1 MSKNKIFISYSR
13 ADTEYVSKLVTD
25 LRSMDFE
32 VWFDKNIR
40 SGEEWDNVIEREI
53 KNADAMILVLSATSV
68 ASNNVKDEMSY
79 ALELDKH
86 VSPIKIEPCAVPMRL
101 ARKQHIDFTETTYEK
116 GLTRLVED
124 LNYALKT
131 SASAA
136 HIKGSPA
143 VTAVS
148 KKVPPKTSGSGKKI
162 GYIVGGILG
171 FLLLLWVFGFF
182 DGDTATADTSVETQQ
197 EEVTEEGEALS
208 EEHQLDWDNTVLS
221 RRIPAYVEYIR
232 NYGNEDPYY
241 VDAQKAIDQLMNKQ
255 GNVTYSDPEGTVYF
269 EKLVYSTP
277 TSDFEIEAGDMAAPQ
292 GGDLLV
298 ALTDAQVYGKQSG
311 QFIEGE
317 VIYQDQVVR
326 VLEVVPTTDGYIFL
340 YVSYS
345 D

>member
-1 MSKNKIFISYSR
+1 MKKNKIFISYSR
-13 ADTEYVSKLVTD
+13 ADTDYVSKLVTD

-53 KNADAMILVLSATSV
+53 KKADAMILVLSATSV
-68 ASNNVKDEMSY
+68 ASDNVKDEMSY

-124 LNYALKT
+124 LNYALNT
-131 SASAA
+131 NANAA

-148 KKVPPKTSGSGKKI
+148 KKVPPKTSGSGKKV
-162 GYIVGGILG
+162 GYIIAGVLG
-171 FLLLLWVFGFF
+171 LLLLLWMFGAF
-182 DGDTATADTSVETQQ
+182 DGETATEETAEDTQ
-197 EEVTEEGEALS
+197 EEMVDGEELS
-208 EEHQLDWDNTVLS
+208 EEHRLDWENTVLS
-221 RRIPAYVEYIR
+221 RRIPAYVQYIR
-232 NYGNEDPYY
+232 DYGDEDPHYL
-241 VDAQKAIDQLMNKQ
+241 DAQKAIDQLMNKQ
-255 GNVTYSDPEGTVYF
+255 GNVMYSDPEAMVYF
-269 EKLVYSTP
+269 DKLVYSTP
-277 TSDFEIEAGDMAAPQ
+277 TSDFEIEEGDMSAPQ

-298 ALTDAQVYGKQSG
+298 ALTDIQVFGKQSG
-311 QFIEGE
+311 QLIEGE
-317 VIYQDQVVR
+317 IIYTDQIVR
-326 VLEVVPTTDGYIFL
+326 VLEVVPTTDGYIFI